1 MIGSLLAPQQVPT
14 VIAAVHARADP
25 ASPPILHPFS
35 GTSMT
40 TPFLPASRH
49 SPFHQLFARLSSA
62 GTGSGQRRVS
72 AALRWLLVLC
82 LPLVLVA
89 CGGGGKAAPPTQ
101 VTATAGDSS
110 VTLTWNAE
118 GGVDYWIFYAP
129 DPSISA
135 ENFVNVSGSR
145 VIRNATSPYTVTG
158 LVNGI
163 AYSFTLN
170 GRTGSGAGGAGSPVV
185 TATPRAAGLSWTVG
199 TPLGTGDL
207 NAIEFGAGAGFV
219 TVGAGGQVFS
229 SADGRTYTAR
239 TAGVTNDL
247 NGVAY
252 RNGFYVAVGSGG
264 IALRS
269 ADAVTWTAAT
279 AATQNLLAI
288 AKQGSIYVAV
298 GANGTI
304 VSSTDAQNWTARVS
318 GTTATLRGAALGGTV
333 YVVVGDAGT
342 VLTSTDLV
350 TWTRQASG
358 VTADLRKVT
367 YGLGRFVAVGDQGT
381 IIASVDGVTWTAA
394 TNPTTE
400 SLNAVVA
407 GSQFVAAGVNGRI
420 VVSADGLNWTPVAS
434 GTTATLLGLG
444 SGGVAFAAVG
454 VAGTNLTSY

>member
-1 MIGSLLAPQQVPT
+1 
-14 VIAAVHARADP
+14 
-25 ASPPILHPFS
+25 
-35 GTSMT
+35 MT
-40 TPFLPASRH
+40 TPFLPASGH
-49 SPFHQLFARLSSA
+49 SLFHRLFARGLRA
-62 GTGSGQRRVS
+62 GPGTGARLVPT
-72 AALRWLLVLC
+72 ALRWLALLC
-82 LPLVLVA
+82 LPFLLVA

-101 VTATAGDSS
+101 VIATPGDSS
-110 VTLTWNAE
+110 VTLAWNAE

-129 DPSISA
+129 DPSIST

-163 AYSFTLN
+163 TYYFTLN
-170 GRTGSGAGGAGSPVV
+170 GRTGNGAGGAGTPLVA
-185 TATPRAAGLSWTVG
+185 ATPRAAGLVWTVG

-239 TAGVTNDL
+239 TSGVTNDL

-252 RNGFYVAVGSGG
+252 LNGFFMAVGSGG

-269 ADAVTWTAAT
+269 ADAVTWTATT
-279 AATQNLLAI
+279 AATQDLLAI
-288 AKQGSIYVAV
+288 SKQGSTYVAV

-358 VTADLRKVT
+358 VTVNLRKVT

-381 IIASVDGVTWTAA
+381 IITSVDGVIWTLA

-400 SLNAVVA
+400 TLNAVVA

-420 VVSADGLNWTPVAS
+420 LVSADGLTWTPIAS

-444 SGGVAFAAVG
+444 SGGIAFAAVG
-454 VAGTNLTSY
+454 AAGTNLTSY